1 MRKVRCECCTSRL
14 NDANMHHEGF
24 RDIIKKLHGLPLAL
38 CHAGAYIN
46 EAGISAAKYLEHYSR
61 KSSLL
66 LEQEDSFTYE
76 HGSISSSWEMSF
88 AAVENRNSYAGKL
101 LMLWAFLDS
110 FDVWWGLF
118 QSAMDNTNGLGV
130 VKGSLQ
136 LWNTSQRDVTEDETE
151 TQPSGHL
158 DWLSTIAS
166 DEAIFIGAV
175 KALREFS
182 LVESNIGVSD
192 GFSIHP
198 VVHEWSNGRQDTH
211 LWHENLDRA
220 ITLVGRAVPLA
231 HHQNFWVLSRRLTP
245 VINHLIRAIKIA
257 DPLLLSA
264 FDSMVGLA
272 FHEFDRGKYKS
283 ASALYEIIIPG
294 LENALGLEHP
304 KTHLNIHNQAIC
316 YRELGEYEK
325 SEAALRWRLE
335 ITTRVEGADAVPSLR
350 IVYDLGRLC
359 MVQDRASE
367 AYDYFTQCLAGY
379 LRTEPDSMRTFDTKR
394 QLGLAGQQIGKL
406 DEAHVL
412 HQAVLEYFK
421 KDLGPDHVL
430 TLLAVR
436 DMGVVYH
443 RYGRLEEA
451 VTWLRQALGSLES
464 QTEPTHK
471 YVLETL
477 EDLGKVYE
485 DMGWITL
492 AEEAYVRALDGYN
505 EDSIGVPGKKKD
517 LQESVDRL
525 RTTRGGTEQ
534 Q

>member
-1 MRKVRCECCTSRL
+1 MYHK
-14 NDANMHHEGF
+14 GF
-24 RDIIKKLHGLPLAL
+24 QDIIKKLHGLPLAL
-38 CHAGAYIN
+38 SHAGAYIN
-46 EAGISAAKYLEHYSR
+46 EAGISAAKYLEHYNR

-66 LEQEDSFTYE
+66 LDQEDPFTYE
-76 HGSISSSWEMSF
+76 HGSISSSWEMSL
-88 AAVENRNSYAGKL
+88 AAVETRDSFAGKL

-130 VKGSLQ
+130 VQSSLQ
-136 LWNTSQRDVTEDETE
+136 LWNTSQRDVMEDKTEK
-151 TQPSGHL
+151 QPFGHL

-166 DEAIFIGAV
+166 NEAIFIGAV

-182 LVESNIGVSD
+182 LVESSKGVSG

-198 VVHEWSNGRQDTH
+198 VVHEWSKGRQNTH
-211 LWHENLDRA
+211 IWHENLDRA
-220 ITLVGRAVPLA
+220 ITVAGRAVPLA
-231 HHQNFWVLSRRLTP
+231 HHKDFWVLSRRLTP
-245 VINHLIRAIKIA
+245 VIDHLIRMIKIA

-272 FHEFDRGKYKS
+272 FHEFDRGKYKA

-294 LENALGLEHP
+294 LQNALGLEHP

-316 YRELGEYEK
+316 YRELGDYEK
-325 SEAALRWRLE
+325 SEVALRWRLE
-335 ITTRVEGADAVPSLR
+335 ITTRVEGEDAVPSLR
-350 IVYDLGRLC
+350 IVHDLGRLC
-359 MVQDRASE
+359 MVQNRAIE

-379 LRTEPDSMRTFDTKR
+379 LRTEPNSMRAFDTKR
-394 QLGLAGQQIGKL
+394 QLGWACQQIGKL

-412 HQAVLEYFK
+412 HQTVLEHFK
-421 KDLGPDHVL
+421 KELGSDHVL

-451 VTWLRQALGSLES
+451 VTWLRQALESLES

-471 YVLETL
+471 YVLDTL

-485 DMGWITL
+485 DMRWITL
-492 AEEAYVRALDGYN
+492 AEEAYVRVLEGYN

-525 RTTRGGTEQ
+525 RRMKEGPERQ
-534 Q
+534 